1 MTRERSGS
9 AIIEKSLEVLS
20 ISDRRESA
28 SIVPNSDYINK
39 EPVEISIGAID
50 LEKNCH
56 ILYTFLVRISI
67 YPDSLFG
74 YFYMNIHVLVP
85 RLPKESTDSAVAS
98 NIQLLQDAATHRGHT
113 LSVIATEDCTFT
125 FGKKP
130 SILVNNKKPRF
141 KLMLTQ
147 PGFLTKNV
155 EVHASLIRQFEL
167 SGIRCV
173 NSFQSIVKAKNKI
186 RMTQKLSKH
195 GIPMPK
201 TYIVHS
207 SMHLSEIMSSI
218 GSFPVILKSVV
229 GSLGIGVAIVESKQG
244 LKSVVEMMLADDHS
258 TPLMIQGYV
267 RESRGKDIRVFVV
280 GGKIVAAM
288 ERIARKRDEFRSNFS
303 LGGKV
308 KVASLSAKEK
318 RLALKAAEALG
329 LEIAGVDII
338 RSNAGPQILEVNSNP
353 GMKGITQATG
363 IDVAGAV
370 IDYIVKRAKRI
381 K

>member
-1 MTRERSGS
+1 
-9 AIIEKSLEVLS
+9 
-20 ISDRRESA
+20 
-28 SIVPNSDYINK
+28 
-39 EPVEISIGAID
+39 
-50 LEKNCH
+50 
-56 ILYTFLVRISI
+56 
-67 YPDSLFG
+67 
-74 YFYMNIHVLVP
+74 MNVHVLVP
-85 RLPKESTDSAVAS
+85 RIPKESPDSAIS
-98 NIQLLQDAATHRGHT
+98 SSLQLLEEAAIKRGHT
-113 LSVIATEDCTFT
+113 LTVISTEDCTFG

-130 SILVNNKKPRF
+130 FVLVNNKKP
-141 KLMLTQ
+141 KMKILLTQ
-147 PGFLTKNV
+147 PSFLTKNV

-167 SGIRCV
+167 SGIRCI
-173 NSFQSIVKAKNKI
+173 NSYHSIIKAKNKI
-186 RMTQKLSKH
+186 RMSQKLSKY

-207 SMHLSEIMSSI
+207 STHLSEVMDKI

-244 LKSVVEMMLADDHS
+244 LKSVVEMMLADEHS
-258 TPLMIQGYV
+258 TPLIIQGYV

-280 GGKIVAAM
+280 GGKIIAAM

-308 KVASLSAKEK
+308 KVASLSVREK
-318 RLALKAAEALG
+318 RLALKAAEALD

-338 RSNAGPQILEVNSNP
+338 RSNEGPKILEVNSNP

-370 IDYIVKRAKRI
+370 IEYVVKKMKR
-381 K
+381 